1 MHYEYDDASWHPRE
15 IFQSSPYYAPHS
27 WSRGFRESSLTPR
40 YDLLLRSTPSTPKPN
55 RLLFNMGTLTADV
68 PRLAEHCPHK
78 LPSSCRLTSIPLC
91 CACYDRR
98 PHSTSYSVYV
108 DGLGLVQRGTRW
120 QNYCWFCKS
129 TISSNVH
136 GSQQL
141 TRLAFWENRVS
152 AAGVPNYQTRIPE
165 DPDQTE
171 FVQRWFEFHQGY
183 RTVKY
188 EDGNE
193 RRIPLIGEPLKDV
206 TPGHI
211 PRTLDE
217 LRNGIDTSSAE
228 QRLRTT
234 VLRASRQSTETSQPV
249 RSLADTL
256 DDLLEQ
262 AIAEEEEESTRN
274 ASQEALIPGN
284 VDTRLAQREHTT
296 FQFTRGLE
304 RRERQRAMFR
314 RVYGTP
320 EEIQS
325 EEYVSP
331 ITSMFNRAWERH
343 RQFQELRRAQESG
356 LRSMQRHGESIIP
369 AVESFH
375 LTESDEGPDAEGQRP
390 AERRFEGIR
399 RGAELVAA
407 RATYLLQ
414 MTRSQPMFAG
424 LDGDD
429 RPEPLTDDQMTFKL
443 ECKVCLTQKADV
455 ACTPCGHLSMCSWCA
470 DQVIP
475 VRKGSTIPKDKG
487 AQCPVCRNGV
497 KRRIKIFTV

>member
-1 MHYEYDDASWHPRE
+1 M
-15 IFQSSPYYAPHS
+15 
-27 WSRGFRESSLTPR
+27 
-40 YDLLLRSTPSTPKPN
+40 
-55 RLLFNMGTLTADV
+55 
-68 PRLAEHCPHK
+68 
-78 LPSSCRLTSIPLC
+78 
-91 CACYDRR
+91 
-98 PHSTSYSVYV
+98 
-108 DGLGLVQRGTRW
+108 
-120 QNYCWFCKS
+120 
-129 TISSNVH
+129 
-136 GSQQL
+136 
-141 TRLAFWENRVS
+141 
-152 AAGVPNYQTRIPE
+152 
-165 DPDQTE
+165 
-171 FVQRWFEFHQGY
+171 
-183 RTVKY
+183 
-188 EDGNE
+188 
-193 RRIPLIGEPLKDV
+193 
-206 TPGHI
+206 
-211 PRTLDE
+211 
-217 LRNGIDTSSAE
+217 
-228 QRLRTT
+228 
-234 VLRASRQSTETSQPV
+234 

-274 ASQEALIPGN
+274 GSQEALIPGN
-284 VDTRLAQREHTT
+284 VDTRLAQSNDERPREHTT

-304 RRERQRAMFR
+304 RRDRQRAMFR

-343 RQFQELRRAQESG
+343 RQFQELRRAQES
-356 LRSMQRHGESIIP
+356 LTIPRNTQRHGESIIP
-369 AVESFH
+369 AVENFH
-375 LTESDEGPDAEGQRP
+375 LAESDEGPDPEGQRP

-407 RATYLLQ
+407 RATYLRQ
-414 MTRSQPMFAG
+414 MIRSQPMFAG

-475 VRKGSTIPKDKG
+475 VRKGSAIPKDKG

-497 KRRIKIFTV
+497 KQRVKIFTV